1 MEMPKSMSI
10 TAASIGFRYPKIHKI
25 GHLPYRGCPNAL
37 RLFLCCFARHG
48 VLSFIKDWLYDK
60 ECSRFTRLYGHT
72 VMPYTTQPLRVLV
85 VKKLGIVSAYNIVAA
100 FQSNDPKGIAL
111 QGGVCD
117 ALTGEPVCFAPFI
130 IVIWDFPVGR
140 RFEIQDNYLAS
151 VEPFV

>member
-1 MEMPKSMSI
+1 MLTLYMAI
-10 TAASIGFRYPKIHKI
+10 RY
-25 GHLPYRGCPNAL
+25 
-37 RLFLCCFARHG
+37 
-48 VLSFIKDWLYDK
+48 
-60 ECSRFTRLYGHT
+60 T
-72 VMPYTTQPLRVLV
+72 VMPHTTQPLRVLV
-85 VKKLGIVSAYNIVAA
+85 VKKLGIVSAYNIVAS

-151 VEPFV
+151 VEPFG